1 MVAVRFLAVG
11 EGELVVDGHVQ
22 DAAAEPRRGA
32 ILGCN
37 SIDIW
42 NKFETNFS
50 TDQLS
55 TVILRQV

>member
-11 EGELVVDGHVQ
+11 EGELVLGGHVQ
-22 DAAAEPRRGA
+22 DAAAEPRRDA

-50 TDQLS
+50 TD
-55 TVILRQV
+55 